1 MPAVDES
8 ARREAPGAALR
19 GNADAIVDACQAMAD
34 RFVAGATLFA
44 FGNAEDA
51 QHVAVEFLH
60 PVIVGK
66 PALPAMAVATD
77 GLRLLAKAGDIAV
90 AVGAD
95 IGALVTARALGL
107 LTIAL
112 VGRRD
117 TGIVADHI
125 LVAEADDALLVRELH
140 VTTYHLL
147 WELTHVFLEQRSTDH
162 CISDGHCVTC
172 SDEAVEVTVV
182 ELRDGDLALVDTGTA
197 LEEVSVAFVDA
208 DVGARLLVHA
218 KEAIAR
224 VE

>member
-1 MPAVDES
+1 MPVVDES
-8 ARREAPGAALR
+8 GRREAPGGALA
-19 GNADAIVDACQAMAD
+19 GNAEAIVGACVAMAD
-34 RFVAGATLFA
+34 RFAAGATLFA
-44 FGNAEDA
+44 FGNSEDA

-66 PALPAMAVATD
+66 RALPAMAVATD
-77 GLRLLAKAGDIAV
+77 GLRLLAKPGDIAV

-107 LTIAL
+107 MTIAL

-117 TGIVADHI
+117 VGIVADHV

-147 WELTHVFLEQRSTDH
+147 WELTHVFLEH
-162 CISDGHCVTC
+162 CSSDEHCVTC

-182 ELRDGDLALVDTGTA
+182 ELRDGDLALVDTGRG
-197 LEEVSVAFVDA
+197 LEEVSVALVEA
-208 DVGARLLVHA
+208 DIGARLLVQA